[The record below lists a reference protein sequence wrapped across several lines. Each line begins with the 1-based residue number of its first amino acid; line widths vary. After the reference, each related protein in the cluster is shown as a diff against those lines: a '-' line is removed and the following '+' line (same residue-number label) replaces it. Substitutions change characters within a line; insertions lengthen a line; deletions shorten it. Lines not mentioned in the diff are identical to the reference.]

1 MGSDNRIAALDIAKG
16 ICILLVIAGHAFCLD
31 WCFPIYAF
39 HLPCFFF
46 ISGMLIK
53 EERLRSP
60 LDFIKHETKV
70 ILAPFFIMLAISVL
84 VCIMV
89 SDWRNL
95 ITTKGVLRDLYFV
108 TPNFAQNSSL
118 WYLVAFWFSIIYLD
132 VAYSISKRSRSWF
145 AIAIS
150 VVAVVSLCLPS
161 IMTWLEIPAHR
172 LPLRADSGLLAVVFV
187 GAGFCYRDEMLRLI
201 KKLARWHCVA
211 GLVLVVAFASVL
223 NGPSNMA
230 SLLYG
235 RFAFLYLPIAFA
247 GIVAALSLSSAI
259 ESCPRIQGVL
269 GFFGKH
275 SLIVFGFQSMLIR
288 GYNLVILKTTGEE
301 LVLYGSNPIV
311 HQILAFGIVSFIAA
325 PLLVVAWLNIRR
337 KIGYV

>member
-118 WYLVAFWFSIIYLD
+118 CIW
-132 VAYSISKRSRSWF
+132 
-145 AIAIS
+145 
-150 VVAVVSLCLPS
+150 
-161 IMTWLEIPAHR
+161 
-172 LPLRADSGLLAVVFV
+172 
-187 GAGFCYRDEMLRLI
+187 
-201 KKLARWHCVA
+201 
-211 GLVLVVAFASVL
+211 
-223 NGPSNMA
+223 
-230 SLLYG
+230 
-235 RFAFLYLPIAFA
+235 
-247 GIVAALSLSSAI
+247 
-259 ESCPRIQGVL
+259 
-269 GFFGKH
+269 
-275 SLIVFGFQSMLIR
+275 
-288 GYNLVILKTTGEE
+288 
-301 LVLYGSNPIV
+301 
-311 HQILAFGIVSFIAA
+311 
-325 PLLVVAWLNIRR
+325 
-337 KIGYV
+337 

>member
-1 MGSDNRIAALDIAKG
+1 MGSDNRIIALDIAKG
-16 ICILLVIAGHAFCLD
+16 ICILLVIAGHAFCMD
-31 WCFPIYAF
+31 WCFPVYAF

-60 LDFIKHETKV
+60 FNFIKYESKV
-70 ILAPFFIMLAISVL
+70 ILTPFFVMLAISIL

-89 SDWRNL
+89 SDWRNS
-95 ITTKGVLRDLYFV
+95 ITTKGVLKDIYLA

-118 WYLVAFWFSIIYLD
+118 WYLVAFWFSIIYLN
-132 VAYSISKRSRSWF
+132 VAYCISKRSRSRF
-145 AIAIS
+145 AITIS

-161 IMTWLEIPAHR
+161 IMAWLEIPAHR

-187 GAGFCYRDEMLRLI
+187 GAGFCFRDEVLRLI
-201 KKLARWHCVA
+201 KRLSHWHYVA

-235 RFAFLYLPIAFA
+235 RFAFLYFPIAFA
-247 GIVAALSLSSAI
+247 GIFAVLSLSQAI
-259 ESCPRIQGVL
+259 KSCPRIQGVL
-269 GFFGKH
+269 RFFGKY
-275 SLIVFGFQSMLIR
+275 SLIVFGFQSMLIS
-288 GYNLVILKTTGEE
+288 GYNLIVLKTTGEE

-311 HQILAFGIVSFIAA
+311 HQILTFGIVAFIAA
-325 PLLVVAWLNIRR
+325 PMLVVAWLNIRR
-337 KIGYV
+337 KMGYV